1 LQSLK
6 ATMKKRRH
14 EAEARKNPETV
25 INPHDMPVEPLPID
39 AHVARIVALA
49 AAAPRAVVV
58 TAAPGAGKT
67 TRVPPALAVAG
78 RVLLL
83 QPRRVAARSIAR
95 RIADEQRWVLGREV
109 GWQMRFDRHFD
120 ETTRLLVATEGIL
133 TARLQQDP
141 LLTGWRTVVLDEAHE
156 RSIHGDLGLAL
167 ARQAWRARNDL
178 SIVVMSATIDAQAVS
193 AYLDGC
199 PVVSVEGR
207 SHPIEITYRPGTSVE
222 DAVLDLRTRE
232 AGAVL
237 CFLPGAGEINAVAD
251 RLASRLAASG
261 GPAVDVLP
269 LHGALDADAQDAA
282 VRPSRAP
289 RVILATNIAE
299 TTITVPDVT
308 AVVDTGLHKVARY
321 DGDRAIDSLSLER
334 VSQASADQRAGRAGR
349 TRAGAAVRLWDSR
362 DRLRPHREPEIA
374 RIDLAATAL
383 SVIAWGGD
391 PRTLEWL
398 EPPPPHALDAAM
410 LLLHRLGAI
419 DARGR
424 LTPLG
429 RQIER
434 LPLHPRLARILLAA
448 HGAPVAA
455 RACALLSERHFVPSR
470 HLATSCDLLS
480 AVDDPAWLPA
490 HVPRVARDIR
500 DAARGALGEVAA
512 GVDEVHFRRAVLT
525 GYPDRV
531 ARRRTRG
538 VDRLLLAS
546 GAGARLARESGVVDA
561 EFLVAVDVTA
571 ARSST
576 SSSSRDSRSRS
587 ASDADALVRMAT
599 SIDRDWLK
607 PTHSDLQ
614 HELRDDGEV
623 RAVRREMYDAI
634 LLTEQHV
641 DPDPV
646 VAARLLR
653 DELLAR
659 GPGDDDRQL
668 LNRLAFAGLDLSFD
682 TLVTRAVEGAT
693 RIRDVDLAAHLGRDV
708 RQRLDRDAPAAWRAP
723 GGRDV
728 RLKYDDTGG
737 VSASTRLQDLF
748 GVEDGPRL
756 GPSRVPVTFHLL
768 APNGRPVQ
776 VTRDLRSFWST
787 AYPEM
792 RKALKARYPKH
803 AW

>member
-1 LQSLK
+1 MVTGWSDRF
-6 ATMKKRRH
+6 ATI
-14 EAEARKNPETV
+14 V
-25 INPHDMPVEPLPID
+25 VNPHSMPADSLPID

-67 TRVPPALAVAG
+67 TRVPPALAIDG

-83 QPRRVAARSIAR
+83 QPRRVAARAIAR
-95 RIADEQRWVLGREV
+95 RIAEERRWTLGREV

-141 LLTGWRTVVLDEAHE
+141 LLSGWRTVVLDEAHE

-167 ARQAWRARNDL
+167 ARQAWRARTDL

-193 AYLDGC
+193 AYLDDC
-199 PVVSVEGR
+199 PVVTVEGR
-207 SHPIEITYRPGTSVE
+207 THPIEIAYRPGTSVE
-222 DAVLDLRTRE
+222 DAVLDRRTD
-232 AGAVL
+232 AGTVL
-237 CFLPGAGEINAVAD
+237 CFLPGAGEINAVGE
-251 RLASRLAASG
+251 RLTSRLAVTGDA
-261 GPAVDVLP
+261 AVDVLP

-308 AVVDTGLHKVARY
+308 AVIDTGLHKVARY
-321 DGDRAIDSLSLER
+321 DADRAIDSLSLER
-334 VSQASADQRAGRAGR
+334 ISQASADQRAGRAGR
-349 TRAGAAVRLWDSR
+349 TRAGVAVRLWDAR
-362 DRLRPHREPEIA
+362 DRLRLHREPEIA

-398 EPPPPHALDAAM
+398 EAPPPHALDAAM
-410 LLLHRLGAI
+410 VLLRRLGAI
-419 DARGR
+419 DTRDR

-434 LPLHPRLARILLAA
+434 LPLHPRLARILIAA

-490 HVPRVARDIR
+490 HVPRAAREIR
-500 DAARGALGEVAA
+500 EAARGVLGEVAA
-512 GVDEVHFRRAVLT
+512 SVDESHFRRAVLT

-538 VDRLLLAS
+538 ADRLLLAS

-576 SSSSRDSRSRS
+576 SPTGCDSRSRS
-587 ASDADALVRMAT
+587 APDADALVRLAT
-599 SIDRDWLK
+599 SIERDWLK
-607 PTHSDLQ
+607 ATHTDLQ

-623 RAVRREMYDAI
+623 RAIRREMYDA
-634 LLTEQHV
+634 LLLNEQHTS
-641 DPDPV
+641 PDPA
-646 VAARLLR
+646 VAAQLLR
-653 DELLAR
+653 DALVAR
-659 GPGDDDRQL
+659 GPGDEDRQL
-668 LNRLAFAGLDLSFD
+668 LNRLAFAGVDLTFD
-682 TLVTRAVEGAT
+682 ALVTRAVEGAT
-693 RIRDVDLAAHLGRDV
+693 RVDDVDLAAHLGRDV
-708 RQRLDRDAPAAWRAP
+708 RQRLDREAPATWRAP
-723 GGRDV
+723 GGREI
-728 RLKYDDTGG
+728 RQKYDESGG